1 MILRDTFAAT
11 PLDRTS
17 LPQGALD
24 VAERVRTNPF
34 PWTGQFSPQLVEEL
48 LSAYAPRHGVVL
60 DPFAGS
66 GTSLVEAARLD
77 LPACGGDINPA
88 AVALARVY
96 RFVNLD
102 AAGRAALL
110 DELRERLF
118 EAIGLPYGPLFRDE
132 TRWPAERSALEA
144 ALVAL
149 WRESPPGPA
158 QSLMAALVVLCD
170 FYREHLDA
178 ETIHKTWLRLERIV
192 RALPESARPIVVHH
206 ADARALPVE
215 SGSADLVLTSPPYIN
230 VHNYHQKYRRSVEAL
245 EWDILAVARSEI
257 GSNRQNRGN
266 RFLTVVQYSLDM
278 ALALREMARVT
289 RSGARLILVLGRES
303 SVRGT
308 RFFNGEL
315 VTEVAVQGVRLKIEK
330 RQERVFRNR
339 YGADIY
345 EDILHFRSTD
355 EIPDDDACLT
365 AARRIAGQILSA
377 ARTIVPDT
385 ERSGLDDAVARLDA
399 ILPSPMPASEASS
412 SAFEVLP
419 AVRVAGYGAC
429 QHGCHSD

>member
-1 MILRDTFAAT
+1 MILHDTFAAT

-17 LPQGALD
+17 LSQSALD
-24 VAERVRTNPF
+24 VAERVRTNLL
-34 PWTGQFSPQLVEEL
+34 PWTGQFSPQLVEKL

-77 LPACGGDINPA
+77 LPACGGDLNPA
-88 AVALARVY
+88 AVTLSRVY
-96 RFVNLD
+96 RLVNQD

-118 EAIGLPYGPLFRDE
+118 EAVGLPRGPLFQGE
-132 TRWPAERSALEA
+132 TRWLVDRAALEA
-144 ALVAL
+144 ALVSL
-149 WRESPPGPA
+149 WRESPAGPA
-158 QSLMAALVVLCD
+158 QSLVAALVVLCD
-170 FYREHLDA
+170 FYRERLDA
-178 ETIHKTWLRLERIV
+178 ETIHKTWFRLERIV
-192 RALPESARPIVVHH
+192 RALPESARPIAVHH

-245 EWDILAVARSEI
+245 EWDVLAVARSEI

-278 ALALREMARVT
+278 ALALREMVRVT
-289 RSGARLILVLGRES
+289 KRGSRLILVLGRES
-303 SVRGT
+303 SVRGA

-315 VTEVAVQGVRLKIEK
+315 VTEVAVQGVGLKMER

-339 YGADIY
+339 YGADIC

-355 EIPDDDACLT
+355 DVPDDDACLT
-365 AARRIAGQILSA
+365 AARRIAGRTLSA
-377 ARTIVPDT
+377 TRGLVPGT
-385 ERSGLDDAVARLDA
+385 ERRGLDDAMARLDA
-399 ILPSPMPASEASS
+399 VLPSPMPAPEALS
-412 SAFEVLP
+412 SA
-419 AVRVAGYGAC
+419 G
-429 QHGCHSD
+429 GCR